1 MKELKKSGNPSKNEI
16 EKIREIIDMASNYR
30 IKKSVENAQIFDLE
44 ALLDN
49 SSIAL
54 SEENMNS
61 GQAEAKEIEELMLDL
76 QKFQVKNDSENKS
89 LLDEIEALKNKIIEL
104 ETANANLNEEKVKVV
119 QKLEAVPEI
128 APERVPERVP
138 EAIPE
143 RVPGGVPGGIKGE
156 GDPLNAELQKPQS
169 GYDGLVKEDTYAQS
183 KLKKLF
189 SELRNKYKID
199 VDKNDEKEKLKY
211 VKDFTK
217 EQYKAYERELIELI
231 RKSGEYEKIEVYNEK
246 IKNLKRLYE
255 NYRGSSEYI
264 TLIRDLKNKPISY
277 IEEELLKI
285 IKKKLESVAESFIK
299 KAYNTRNRNE
309 NDRMREKII
318 FAKKSDIKKEIDE
331 WPKLHNDEK
340 YVYFFPT
347 SDNKTSFKEMFEEAI
362 LNASYA

>member
-1 MKELKKSGNPSKNEI
+1 MRELKKTGNPSKNEI
-16 EKIREIIDMASNYR
+16 DQIREIIDMAANYK
-30 IKKSVENAQIFDLE
+30 IKKDVEEAKIFDFG

-54 SEENMNS
+54 SEENMDL
-61 GQAEAKEIEELMLDL
+61 GQDEAKQIEELMLDL

-128 APERVPERVP
+128 APERVPEIV
-138 EAIPE
+138 PE
-143 RVPGGVPGGIKGE
+143 RVPEGVPEIVPEGVPE
-156 GDPLNAELQKPQS
+156 GDPLNAELQKPES

-217 EQYKAYERELIELI
+217 EQYKDYERELIELI

-264 TLIRDLKNKPISY
+264 TLIRDLKNKPIGY

-285 IKKKLESVAESFIK
+285 IKKKLERVAESFIN

-309 NDRMREKII
+309 NDRRREKII